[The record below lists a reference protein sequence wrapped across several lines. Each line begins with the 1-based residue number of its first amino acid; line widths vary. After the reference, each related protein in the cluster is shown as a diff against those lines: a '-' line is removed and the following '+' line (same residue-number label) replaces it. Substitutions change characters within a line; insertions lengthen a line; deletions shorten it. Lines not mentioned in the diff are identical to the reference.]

1 LDICIIFGLYL
12 SNQKINK
19 DNTAIMNAT
28 RQALMPELNTRVD
41 EVSKSLDRQFILSDE
56 GYILWQPI
64 ETDPR
69 PGEAIAQLVKG
80 EHIMQPKIFIPN
92 NDLLSSEQRAK
103 IIGRLDRWMSD
114 RINTVLEP
122 LAKLKDDAEIL
133 GAAKGIAFQ
142 VYEALGLLPR
152 ADIEDLIA
160 GLDAEGRRSIR
171 QRRIMLG
178 PLLVFIPSLNKPA
191 ALRLRAILWGL
202 HNERALPMPVPYDG
216 AVSVEVDPKAIDPSF
231 YQSIAY
237 PVYGHRAIR
246 IDMLDRVINAVY
258 DSAKNGTFRAQHKMC
273 EWLGCKIED
282 LYEIL
287 TAMGHRK
294 IEEAKPAEVKTPELA
309 TEAATDLTTNIAAV
323 TPENVSETTAKA
335 EKEDIAVAAVV
346 EAPAEV
352 ADASAAI
359 TEESTEAKKDTPVP
373 DVLPELALF
382 RLKKGKANASAQ
394 PSRPF
399 VKNNKPQ
406 NATTANSD
414 KNKGDKSFK
423 KDKNK
428 FKKDK
433 KPQDQTRIYS
443 AGPKKSA
450 EDSPFA
456 ILAQL
461 KDNK

>member
-1 LDICIIFGLYL
+1 
-12 SNQKINK
+12 
-19 DNTAIMNAT
+19 MNAT

-41 EVSKSLDRQFILSDE
+41 EISKSLDRQFILSDE

-69 PGEAIAQLVKG
+69 PGEAIVQLVKG

-92 NDLLSSEQRAK
+92 NDLLSSEQRDK
-103 IIGRLDRWMSD
+103 IMGRLERWVSD

-122 LAKLKDDAEIL
+122 LAKLKDDAEIS
-133 GAAKGIAFQ
+133 GAARGIAFQ

-191 ALRLRAILWGL
+191 AVRLRAILWGL
-202 HNERALPMPVPYDG
+202 YNDRSLPMPVPYDG
-216 AVSVEVDPKAIDPSF
+216 AVSVEVDPKTIDPSF

-237 PVYGHRAIR
+237 PVYGNRAIR

-258 DSAKNGTFRAQHKMC
+258 DSAQNGTFRAQHKMC
-273 EWLGCKIED
+273 EWLGCKIDD

-287 TAMGHRK
+287 AAMGHRK
-294 IEEAKPAEVKTPELA
+294 IEEAKPAETAEAASVDADTVA
-309 TEAATDLTTNIAAV
+309 TEAA
-323 TPENVSETTAKA
+323 PEVAK
-335 EKEDIAVAAVV
+335 KEDIKETEVKADKAEETEAVTTATEG
-346 EAPAEV
+346 EA
-352 ADASAAI
+352 
-359 TEESTEAKKDTPVP
+359 EAKKATPTP
-373 DVLPELALF
+373 EALPELALF

-394 PSRPF
+394 PSRPY

-406 NATTANSD
+406 AASGD
-414 KNKGDKSFK
+414 KKKGDTSFK
-423 KDKNK
+423 KPNNK
-428 FKKDK
+428 YKKDK

-443 AGPKKSA
+443 AGPKKTA

>member
-41 EVSKSLDRQFILSDE
+41 EVSKSFERHFRLCDE
-56 GYILWQPI
+56 GYRLWQPI

-92 NDLLSSEQRAK
+92 SDLLSSEQRAK

-152 ADIEDLIA
+152 ADIEDLIS

-191 ALRLRAILWGL
+191 AVRLRAILWGL
-202 HNERALPMPVPYDG
+202 YNERALPMPVPYDG

-237 PVYGHRAIR
+237 PVYGNRAIR

-309 TEAATDLTTNIAAV
+309 TETATQVATDIAAAT
-323 TPENVSETTAKA
+323 PEAVSEASVKV
-335 EKEDIAVAAVV
+335 EKEDVAATVAEAPV
-346 EAPAEV
+346 EAA
-352 ADASAAI
+352 AASDATS
-359 TEESTEAKKDTPVP
+359 EESTEAKKDTPVP
-373 DVLPELALF
+373 DALPELALF
-382 RLKKGKANASAQ
+382 RLKKGKANAKAQ

-406 NATTANSD
+406 NTTTANSD

-423 KDKNK
+423 KDKSK

-433 KPQDQTRIYS
+433 KPQDKTRIYS
-443 AGPKKSA
+443 AGPEKSA

-461 KDNK
+461 KDSK